1 MGQAFPFPFLF
12 SPGPECFRECYSS
25 PSGSGQCPA
34 FQAKN
39 CWISR
44 NAAASCTVIV
54 CINCVTGQTKELGF
68 RKARLSFP
76 FPFFLLPFLLF
87 ISLCPEGLR
96 MCYSS
101 PSGSGQCPATK
112 CFLVLFKLK
121 IAEFQEMPYQLA
133 AYCTVI
139 VCRVF
144 LIWWRRCLRPTLRCS
159 VGILTGMT
167 RFYVLSVP
175 MGHSSVQYKV

>member
-1 MGQAFPFPFLF
+1 MIYFCWLAGVNSQRRWLF
-12 SPGPECFRECYSS
+12 VCN
-25 PSGSGQCPA
+25 CPA
-34 FQAKN
+34 MM
-39 CWISR
+39 
-44 NAAASCTVIV
+44 TVHSDKSHCSWQCNSYDAGACV
-54 CINCVTGQTKELGF
+54 NCVTGQTKELGF

-144 LIWWRRCLRPTLRCS
+144 LIWWRHCLKPTLRCL
-159 VGILTGMT
+159 VGILTGMR
-167 RFYVLSVP
+167 RFYVLSAP
-175 MGHSSVQYKV
+175 MGHSSAQCKV